1 MEDIIANF
9 VDEDYP
15 LPSKEEVDEITN
27 LTRKKIEQI
36 VLGLCNFYL
45 YFKFFYIFSLFFS
58 LKKEQKVL
66 DL

>member
-45 YFKFFYIFSLFFS
+45 YFDIFYIFSLFFS